1 MADRPPEEVPPA
13 DAPEAPPPPSDPRA
27 PTELP
32 RLPSAGS
39 SRTGSAR
46 AGQPPSS
53 AGLVRE
59 GLLGAENGLGRSA
72 SSPVLGTPPR
82 SLGSRNQS
90 RERLEPL
97 MTSPPA
103 PRPESESTPRRSQ
116 PQLTPLSL
124 PGRPGSGAGSR
135 PGSGPGTERDRP
147 VGVPPLDL
155 ATAIAGATE
164 AAGTDATAIDA
175 SAGAPQ
181 PVDAQG
187 TADEAPELVQLC
199 APPPEPVETE
209 EEMMARRMKARGMDG
224 EADGDAPTARGP
236 VKWVPH
242 THANPK
248 HAKFCF
254 ICLHGRLEGQKDTGG
269 RGSVSEEVAIRTE
282 DEDLPP
288 PTELKD
294 LGYLLP
300 GSIRFRRSGAD
311 YERCNLTAEWMKEVS
326 QRMYGECVK
335 GMLAKQNEDII
346 RGRDVKLVGHHE
358 DLKDRELLER
368 LFTLST
374 EEMDGLD
381 QKFSKLATWCGDQES
396 RLLDVAP
403 EPKALGDLPEV
414 AGPTPEQ
421 LPALEYKPLVDLA
434 ELKGDTANDARQAM
448 KEADHLIVS
457 GAKRG
462 FDGFHVESLAL
473 PDTHPDM
480 PVMNIVPYKISR
492 EDLPD
497 YDRQQPQK
505 PTRRPIEALAD
516 PYSRPFLFLPE
527 FEETAMPI
535 FEGTVVR
542 GKPRTTKPLPAEEL
556 WLSKTRS
563 VFPDNNVEGEEEYG
577 WGMVPPRGRIM
588 PPLVDDPY
596 LPPDDLVDEGTGK
609 KKYVVR
615 SVWDPELFTQEGRM
629 VPPIKDLA
637 RALYKPPPF
646 SHPSEPIWSRRLA
659 PKEEANKKVDD
670 LVSLIPVYS
679 FARFKPKRVG
689 VTMPEF
695 LWDLVSKDGSGQGV
709 WDVIKQRHEIPME
722 IRKNEAERI
731 RLDMEEEERLRA
743 GDEGNATMQ
752 PSDADEEEFEY
763 TADAA
768 FQDDLAATR
777 AVGTEQPAAGSDL
790 QAVAGA
796 TASSWGGAGAA
807 RRVTEARDGLPEVE
821 VEVPGPPR
829 PIGETEGQAPASPKA
844 DARRPSFPEAADI
857 SASPMRTTQDF
868 GSSASPMRTTQE
880 HLRRVK
886 ELPETVGGAGRKME
900 EIISDDRFID
910 TLAEKICL
918 RMGGAGA
925 GLASP
930 NSTMRNTQQGM
941 TMGATRGS
949 WAAGVLSGQQT
960 LDGQA
965 TANIMRP
972 EPPSFTEPVDESAKA
987 ELPRAL
993 QGNVLP
999 KQVDPETQQGATGS
1013 DVNVFTQEKMRGE
1026 CYVRL
1031 LVRPEEHAAR
1041 KIVQPFRPETWA
1053 PDAELISK
1061 RSRPNIRM
1069 PPKPPVVSEDG
1080 EILEEDEYQDFERS
1094 SEIVFSFVRHN
1105 RYDAVEALI
1114 QQDQDVIHCTDES
1127 SNTLLHTAC
1136 QNNNRRLTKLLLK
1149 NHIDINSQNMRGNTA
1164 LHYCYQYGFSDL
1176 AEYLLAHGADDS
1188 ILNQDGFVPAQG
1200 TGRTEKLSGAQHSM
1214 RTGG

>member
-1 MADRPPEEVPPA
+1 MEDRPPETPPA
-13 DAPEAPPPPSDPRA
+13 DAPEPPAPAPADPRA

-32 RLPSAGS
+32 RLPTPGS
-39 SRTGSAR
+39 SRTPSAR

-53 AGLVRE
+53 AGLLRE
-59 GLLGAENGLGRSA
+59 GLGPSA
-72 SSPVLGTPPR
+72 SSPAIATGTPPR
-82 SLGSRNQS
+82 TLGSRNPS

-97 MTSPPA
+97 QTSPPA
-103 PRPESESTPRRSQ
+103 PRPDSAPRPELDTTPRRSQ
-116 PQLTPLSL
+116 PQLAPLPL
-124 PGRPGSGAGSR
+124 PGGGSRGGSR

-147 VGVPPLDL
+147 IGVPPLDL
-155 ATAIAGATE
+155 AMAADALAAPSGSGDVQAVAAE
-164 AAGTDATAIDA
+164 AMPAAE
-175 SAGAPQ
+175 
-181 PVDAQG
+181 
-187 TADEAPELVQLC
+187 ADVP
-199 APPPEPVETE
+199 PPPEPVETE
-209 EEMMARRMKARGMDG
+209 EEKAERRGIQS
-224 EADGDAPTARGP
+224 EAKSQSGP

-269 RGSVSEEVAIRTE
+269 KGGVAEEVAIRTE

-288 PTELKD
+288 PVELKD

-300 GSIRFRRSGAD
+300 GSIRFRRAGAD
-311 YERCNLTAEWMKEVS
+311 YEKGNITAEWMKEVG

-368 LFTLST
+368 LFTLSD

-381 QKFSKLATWCGDQES
+381 TKLSRLATWCGDQES

-403 EPKALGDLPEV
+403 EPKPLGDLPEV
-414 AGPTPEQ
+414 AGPIPEQ

-434 ELKGDTANDARQAM
+434 ELKGDSANDAREAM
-448 KEADHLIVS
+448 KEADSLIVS

-462 FDGFHVESLAL
+462 FDGFSVGSLAA
-473 PDTHPDM
+473 PDTNPDM
-480 PVMNIVPYKISR
+480 PVIKMVPYKISR
-492 EDLPD
+492 EDLPN
-497 YDRQQPQK
+497 YERQQPQK
-505 PTRRPIEALAD
+505 PTRRPLEALSD

-535 FEGTVVR
+535 FQGTVVR
-542 GKPRTTKPLPAEEL
+542 GKPRTTKPLPSDEE

-563 VFPDNNVEGEEEYG
+563 MFADNNPDAEEEEYG
-577 WGMVPPRGRIM
+577 WGLVPQRGRIM

-609 KKYVVR
+609 KKYVIR

-637 RALYKPPPF
+637 RALYKAPPF
-646 SHPSEPIWSRRLA
+646 THPEEPIWSRRLA
-659 PKEEANKKVDD
+659 PKEDATKKVND

-679 FARFKPKRVG
+679 FARFKPKRVS
-689 VTMPEF
+689 VTMPDF
-695 LWDLVSKDGSGQGV
+695 LWDLVRKDGSGQGL
-709 WDVIKQRHEIPME
+709 WDVIKQRHEIPIE
-722 IRKNEAERI
+722 IRKNEEEAHRVEQ
-731 RLDMEEEERLRA
+731 EEEARLRA
-743 GDEGNATMQ
+743 GVEEVHPEEDGGE
-752 PSDADEEEFEY
+752 EEEFDY
-763 TADAA
+763 KAP
-768 FQDDLAATR
+768 
-777 AVGTEQPAAGSDL
+777 GTLPDNLSASMASGFDQTAAGPDL

-796 TASSWGGAGAA
+796 TASSWGGASSPA
-807 RRVTEARDGLPEVE
+807 RRATETREGLPELE

-829 PIGETEGQAPASPKA
+829 PVGEVEGQAPASPM
-844 DARRPSFPEAADI
+844 S
-857 SASPMRTTQDF
+857 SPMRSLQ
-868 GSSASPMRTTQE
+868 TTQE
-880 HLRRVK
+880 HMRRVK
-886 ELPETVGGAGRKME
+886 ELPEKVGGAGRKIE

-925 GLASP
+925 GMASP
-930 NSTMRNTQQGM
+930 GSTMRSTQGM
-941 TMGATRGS
+941 GGTMGATKGN
-949 WAAGVLSGQQT
+949 WAAGVLSGKET
-960 LDGQA
+960 LGGQA
-965 TANIMRP
+965 TAQIMQP
-972 EPPSFTEPVDESAKA
+972 DPPSFTEPVDEQSKA

-999 KQVDPETQQGATGS
+999 KEKAVDPETQQGATGS
-1013 DVNVFTQEKMRGE
+1013 DVNIFTQEKMRGE

-1031 LVRPEEHAAR
+1031 LVKPEEHAAR
-1041 KIVQPFRPETWA
+1041 KIIQPFRPETWA
-1053 PDAELISK
+1053 PDSELISK
-1061 RSRPNIRM
+1061 RSRPHIRM

-1114 QQDQDVIHCTDES
+1114 QQDQDVIHCTDENT
-1127 SNTLLHTAC
+1127 NTLLHTAC

-1149 NHIDINSQNMRGNTA
+1149 NHIEINAQNVRGNTA

-1200 TGRTEKLSGAQHSM
+1200 TGRSEKLSGAQHSM
-1214 RTGG
+1214 RTGE